1 MGSKSYWIRRIKKKN
16 QLIRDAYNGNQ
27 VINQNFED
35 FKKKYLEDEYGNIPD
50 NKNEKNKKCSIF

>member
-50 NKNEKNKKCSIF
+50 IKKEDEKKCSIF

>member
-1 MGSKSYWIRRIKKKN
+1 M
-16 QLIRDAYNGNQ
+16 IRDAYNGNQ

-50 NKNEKNKKCSIF
+50 IKKEDEKKCSIF